1 MDDDSDTAAAM
12 NGLVQRIKALVT
24 KPAETWPGIASEPDS
39 PGALVRRVAVPL
51 AAIGPL
57 ATLLHGQLFGFG
69 ALGFNYK
76 PGLAMGLTTAL
87 VSYLLALL
95 GVAVLALI
103 ADALAPKFGGTA
115 DRSSAFKLIVWGA
128 TPAWVVGIAQ
138 AIPGLGILWL
148 LGLYSLYLFYTG
160 AAPLMKVP
168 QDKAAGYT
176 AVTILAAM
184 VLWLVAGALSTPV
197 AGLLGGGMAG
207 STISGSSDGGTITL
221 PGGGALDTGRLEQAG
236 KQLEAAANGQKVAVD
251 AARLQALLPGS
262 IGSFQRTAVESQALG
277 GMGSQAEG
285 TYTRGDRSFRLK
297 VVDMSGLGAIAGI
310 GAAMGVQESREDAD
324 GYSKTSTVNG
334 QMQVEEWNRTNNSG
348 KFGTMIASRFMIE
361 AEGDAGSIDEL
372 KAAVAAIDA
381 GALAG
386 LAN

>member
-1 MDDDSDTAAAM
+1 M
-12 NGLVQRIKALVT
+12 
-24 KPAETWPGIASEPDS
+24 
-39 PGALVRRVAVPL
+39 
-51 AAIGPL
+51 
-57 ATLLHGQLFGFG
+57 
-69 ALGFNYK
+69 
-76 PGLAMGLTTAL
+76 
-87 VSYLLALL
+87 
-95 GVAVLALI
+95 
-103 ADALAPKFGGTA
+103 
-115 DRSSAFKLIVWGA
+115 
-128 TPAWVVGIAQ
+128 VGIAQ
-138 AIPGLGILWL
+138 AIPGLGILGL
-148 LGLYSLYLFYTG
+148 LGLYSLYLFYAG

-184 VLWLVAGALSTPV
+184 VLWLVVGALSTPIV
-197 AGLLGGGMAG
+197 ALLGGGMAG
-207 STISGSSDGGTITL
+207 STISGSDGGGTVTL
-221 PGGGALDTGRLEQAG
+221 PGGGALDTGKLEQAG

-262 IGSFQRTAVESQALG
+262 IGGFQRTAVESQALG

-285 TYTRGDRSFRLK
+285 TYTQGERSFRLK

-324 GYSKTSTVNG
+324 GYNKTSTVNG
-334 QMQVEEWNRTNNSG
+334 QMQVEEWNKTDSSG
-348 KFGTMIASRFMIE
+348 KFGTMVGSRFMVE